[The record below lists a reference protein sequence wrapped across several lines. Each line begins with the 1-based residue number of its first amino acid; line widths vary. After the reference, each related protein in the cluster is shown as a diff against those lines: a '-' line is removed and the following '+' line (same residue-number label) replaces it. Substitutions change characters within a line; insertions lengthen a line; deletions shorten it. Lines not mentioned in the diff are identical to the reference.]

1 MGLSP
6 GSLCRS
12 NEAGSAVGQLALRR
26 PASAAVHASDCPERW
41 PASVN
46 QPAGAALAGHT
57 APGFPPKV
65 LYTTGPVRAA
75 APVFRPAQTEKE
87 LEARR
92 TSHAYLMQQLEQ
104 EPWISATLHP
114 PQSDE
119 SGLVR
124 ERLFGE

>member
-1 MGLSP
+1 M
-6 GSLCRS
+6 
-12 NEAGSAVGQLALRR
+12 AAFGQLALRR
-26 PASAAVHASDCPERW
+26 SGCPERRPASADR
-41 PASVN
+41 PAC
-46 QPAGAALAGHT
+46 GALAGHT
-57 APGFPPKV
+57 GLVSRRA
-65 LYTTGPVRAA
+65 GPVRAA

-87 LEARR
+87 IEARR